1 MNKKISLGCDR
12 AAHEGAYV
20 RVWGAGWGTSRGNRS
35 CRPTG
40 THERAV
46 PHPPAGAGAGVGEGG
61 WDCARERG
69 GTALKRQCKQR
80 LGLASL
86 LSSGRFSSAQGV
98 SFIYPAAALPPEAL
112 PCFCSH

>member
-20 RVWGAGWGTSRGNRS
+20 RVRGARWGTSRGNRS

-40 THERAV
+40 THELAAIRT
-46 PHPPAGAGAGVGEGG
+46 PATGG
-61 WDCARERG
+61 WGSGGGNCARERG

-86 LSSGRFSSAQGV
+86 LSSSGRFSSAQGV

>member
-20 RVWGAGWGTSRGNRS
+20 RVRAGGPRVGIEVAG
-35 CRPTG
+35 RPTG
-40 THERAV
+40 TQELATIRR
-46 PHPPAGAGAGVGEGG
+46 PATGGWGRGGEGN
-61 WDCARERG
+61 CARERG

-80 LGLASL
+80 VGLASL
-86 LSSGRFSSAQGV
+86 LSSSGRFSSAQGV

>member
-20 RVWGAGWGTSRGNRS
+20 RVRAGGPRVGIEVAGPREPTNLPPSA
-35 CRPTG
+35 RPP
-40 THERAV
+40 R
-46 PHPPAGAGAGVGEGG
+46 GVGGVGG
-61 WDCARERG
+61 GNCARERG